1 MSERFGDPNFEE
13 YSWTDHERFK
23 FMQAGHET
31 SERGY
36 PKPIHDYSGWTPGQ
50 REVNG
55 RLQQLFRGNVYDA
68 VAPSFSERF
77 KPGFDPNS
85 IPPSANAALDGPG
98 MSFAFGKAGL
108 NVLNPFGLL
117 GKAEDVAEQALGKQI
132 WHRESPEEKEV
143 WWLKNHD

>member
-1 MSERFGDPNFEE
+1 M
-13 YSWTDHERFK
+13 
-23 FMQAGHET
+23 
-31 SERGY
+31 
-36 PKPIHDYSGWTPGQ
+36 
-50 REVNG
+50 
-55 RLQQLFRGNVYDA
+55 YDA

-108 NVLNPFGLL
+108 NVLNPFGLM